1 LAATSNLAG
10 GFGGFLKSFSTI
22 CMTHAR
28 GIRHHKSELMN
39 RFAARVCTPIVIALA
54 MASCLQSRAQMA
66 RWTNS
71 LGQVFVPVPGTK
83 VSFSTWETRVK
94 DFAAFAATQP
104 KLDGTN
110 WNHAFYHEVTPVSA
124 GPDYPVVNVS
134 WNDARA
140 FCDWLTAVERSTGK
154 IPAGTSYRLP
164 TDTEWS
170 VAVGLGD
177 HEAGDTPKEKSAK
190 LPNVFP
196 WGTQFPPPPGA
207 GDFADQTARIYFT
220 NWPNI
225 TNYTDGFV
233 TTAPVGSFTPNALGI
248 YDLAGNAMEW
258 CEDSYDASHKQ
269 RVMRGGAWNNCG
281 PKSLL
286 SSYREHVTPNRYSV
300 TTGFRCVLELPADST
315 GNGTNAG
322 HAK

>member
-1 LAATSNLAG
+1 
-10 GFGGFLKSFSTI
+10 
-22 CMTHAR
+22 M
-28 GIRHHKSELMN
+28 
-39 RFAARVCTPIVIALA
+39 
-54 MASCLQSRAQMA
+54 
-66 RWTNS
+66 
-71 LGQVFVPVPGTK
+71 
-83 VSFSTWETRVK
+83 VK
-94 DFAAFAATQP
+94 
-104 KLDGTN
+104 
-110 WNHAFYHEVTPVSA
+110 
-124 GPDYPVVNVS
+124 VS

-140 FCDWLTAVERSTGK
+140 FCGWLTAVERGSGK
-154 IPAGTSYRLP
+154 IPAGASYRLP

-170 VAVGLGD
+170 IAVGLGD

-196 WGTQFPPPPGA
+196 WGAQFPPPPGA
-207 GDFADQTARIYFT
+207 GNFADQTARIYFT

-233 TTAPVGSFTPNALGI
+233 TTAPVGSFTPNTLGI

-286 SSYREHVTPNRYSV
+286 SSYREHVAPNRYSV
-300 TTGFRCVLELPADST
+300 TTGFRYYCWRCRMVQPETARMKATQNDFSLYFLSVLL
-315 GNGTNAG
+315 
-322 HAK
+322 